1 MRVSVLGSGSRG
13 NAILVDAGDTRIL
26 VDVGFGPRT
35 LALRLAA
42 VGCAPES
49 IAGVVLTHE
58 HVDHAQGALQAC
70 AKWGWPIY
78 ATAGTLAQLPAP
90 LVPVR
95 TVTHGQ
101 RWSIGDL
108 HGESVS
114 VPHDAT
120 DCAAFVFEHRGSG
133 QRLGIALD
141 LGHVPH
147 SLVQLFQRLDMMVVE
162 ANHDKAQLMAGP
174 YPWVLKQRIASA
186 TGHLGNHE
194 TAALVSA
201 CAHRGLGAVI
211 LAHLSETNN
220 SPELAVGTVQAVLRR
235 HGRTGAPA
243 VDRVRAASQRA
254 ALGPISASGAHSCRE
269 RQLDLAL

>member
-26 VDVGFGPRT
+26 VDIGFGPRT

-49 IAGVVLTHE
+49 ISGVVLTHE

-70 AKWGWPIY
+70 AKWGWPIH
-78 ATAGTLAQLPAP
+78 ATAGTLAQLPPP

-95 TVTHGQ
+95 TLTHGQ
-101 RWSIGDL
+101 RWSIGDV
-108 HGESVS
+108 HGESVA

-120 DCAAFVFEHRGSG
+120 DCAAFVFEQQGSG

-141 LGHVPH
+141 LGHVPQT
-147 SLVQLFQRLDMMVVE
+147 LVQAFQRLDLLVVE
-162 ANHDKAQLMAGP
+162 ANHDKAQLMGGP
-174 YPWVLKQRIASA
+174 YPWVLKQRIASD

-194 TAALVSA
+194 TAEFVRA
-201 CAHRGLGAVI
+201 CAHPGLRAVI

-220 SPELAVGTVQAVLRR
+220 SPALAVAAVRASLRR
-235 HGRTGAPA
+235 HGRTGAA
-243 VDRVRAASQRA
+243 AADHISAASQRT
-254 ALGPISASGAHSCRE
+254 ALGPISTHGRQPWRE
-269 RQLDLAL
+269 QQLALAL

>member
-13 NAILVDAGDTRIL
+13 NAILVDAGETRVL

-49 IAGVVLTHE
+49 ICGVVLTHE

-70 AKWGWPIY
+70 AKWGWPIH
-78 ATAGTLAQLPAP
+78 ATAGTLSQLPTP
-90 LVPVR
+90 IVPVR

-108 HGESVS
+108 HAESVP
-114 VPHDAT
+114 VPHDAN
-120 DCAAFVFEHRGSG
+120 DCGAFMFEHAHTGE
-133 QRLGIALD
+133 RLGVALD
-141 LGHVPH
+141 LGQVPDA
-147 SLVQLFQRLDMMVVE
+147 LLTLFQRLDSMVVE
-162 ANHDKAQLMAGP
+162 ANYDQSMLMAGP

-186 TGHLGNHE
+186 TGHLANHD
-194 TAALVSA
+194 TARFVSA
-201 CAHRGLGAVI
+201 CAHAGLRSVI

-220 SPELAVGTVQAVLRR
+220 SPETAVASVRESLRR
-235 HGRTGAPA
+235 HGRVGALA
-243 VDRVRAASQRA
+243 AGGVRAASQRA
-254 ALGPISASGAHSCRE
+254 AIGPISLRDAGLRRE
-269 RQLDLAL
+269 QQLDLAL